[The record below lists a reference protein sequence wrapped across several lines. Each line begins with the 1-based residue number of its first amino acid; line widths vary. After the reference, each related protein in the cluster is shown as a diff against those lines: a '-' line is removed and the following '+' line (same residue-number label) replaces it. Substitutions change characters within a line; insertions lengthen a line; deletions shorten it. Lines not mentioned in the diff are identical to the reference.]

1 MLSSF
6 EYDYAT
12 GLLLKQNYGNG
23 DCINYSYDNLDRL
36 SYKMYNGDG
45 NRKLSYSYGR
55 DGNIASSFDSATGE
69 KTVFC
74 YDLANRAV
82 GQKTYVGSTL
92 SSSLAYTYADK
103 TNYLVG
109 VKHKFALGEQT
120 IGYRYG
126 NLSVGEMP
134 DQIYG
139 VTWNGKEKIGYSYD
153 GFGRITDKTVMPS
166 LSKTLHNRYTY
177 YNRESGNRTS
187 TTVKSLETANG
198 TYTYT
203 YDAAGNILS
212 INDGT
217 YTVSYVYDGLNQLV
231 RENDQRADTTTV
243 YTYTNGNITGKKVY
257 KYTLG
262 NVGEEIKSTSYGYS
276 NSEWRDLLT
285 SFNGQAVTY
294 DEIGNPITFGSKT
307 FEWCGRQLERITDGD
322 NTYVYAYNTDGDRV
336 SKTVNGVKT
345 EYFYNGSIL
354 AGQKTGDETLIFMYD
369 NNGDA
374 FGFIYNGEEYY
385 YIKNVQNDIVA
396 IADKNGDIVA
406 NYYYDAW
413 GNVTQI
419 TGNTA
424 LAQTNPLRYRSYY
437 YDSETGFYYVSS
449 RYYVPEIGRWINADN
464 QIAGVGGEVLGYNM
478 FAYCMNNPVNMD
490 DPTGQWPK
498 WVGKAIAVVAVA
510 AVIVAAVAITVSS
523 FGAASVA
530 GVAAIS
536 AAITIAARATEVS
549 ILQVRKS
556 KSSAQNADEKT
567 GGNTNS
573 NNRNSHSGRGSD
585 TRKRKK
591 QVATDVTESLFDNG
605 LQIIGITPFTK
616 AGSIGFKHVLNQQ
629 VSKIFGKTTTL
640 SSTLA
645 ATGGKV
651 VPYAF
656 AAYAWCNTII
666 SIFSDDPV
674 NRAEQR
680 GYTLK

>member
-1 MLSSF
+1 M
-6 EYDYAT
+6 
-12 GLLLKQNYGNG
+12 
-23 DCINYSYDNLDRL
+23 
-36 SYKMYNGDG
+36 
-45 NRKLSYSYGR
+45 
-55 DGNIASSFDSATGE
+55 
-69 KTVFC
+69 
-74 YDLANRAV
+74 
-82 GQKTYVGSTL
+82 
-92 SSSLAYTYADK
+92 
-103 TNYLVG
+103 
-109 VKHKFALGEQT
+109 
-120 IGYRYG
+120 
-126 NLSVGEMP
+126 
-134 DQIYG
+134 
-139 VTWNGKEKIGYSYD
+139 
-153 GFGRITDKTVMPS
+153 
-166 LSKTLHNRYTY
+166 
-177 YNRESGNRTS
+177 
-187 TTVKSLETANG
+187 
-198 TYTYT
+198 
-203 YDAAGNILS
+203 
-212 INDGT
+212 
-217 YTVSYVYDGLNQLV
+217 
-231 RENDQRADTTTV
+231 
-243 YTYTNGNITGKKVY
+243 
-257 KYTLG
+257 
-262 NVGEEIKSTSYGYS
+262 
-276 NSEWRDLLT
+276 
-285 SFNGQAVTY
+285 
-294 DEIGNPITFGSKT
+294 
-307 FEWCGRQLERITDGD
+307 
-322 NTYVYAYNTDGDRV
+322 
-336 SKTVNGVKT
+336 
-345 EYFYNGSIL
+345 
-354 AGQKTGDETLIFMYD
+354 
-369 NNGDA
+369 
-374 FGFIYNGEEYY
+374 
-385 YIKNVQNDIVA
+385 
-396 IADKNGDIVA
+396 
-406 NYYYDAW
+406 
-413 GNVTQI
+413 
-419 TGNTA
+419 
-424 LAQTNPLRYRSYY
+424 AQTNPLRYRSYY